1 LAASANWNLVMS
13 AKSLKALRSNLRF
26 VTKRFPYAILTVA
39 TFVTFLTGAGFLI
52 ATFLWAS

>member
-1 LAASANWNLVMS
+1 MP